1 MGEYF
6 EKTKQKTLNW
16 QLLTSW
22 NTEEGQIA
30 SLIKTPQ
37 TSRTAKMLS
46 QCISEISPQYLN
58 CKVLTNEIFN
68 VKL

>member
-37 TSRTAKMLS
+37 TLRTFWVG
-46 QCISEISPQYLN
+46 P
-58 CKVLTNEIFN
+58 
-68 VKL
+68 VKKSTLYMG